1 MPVEVNVPEFAFE
14 PVTVSLARH
23 AGGARC
29 EDPAFTF
36 LDFGSSTDGVPS
48 TVSWLELDR
57 RARAIAVR
65 LDRLAEPGD
74 RVAVLCP
81 QNLDYVAGFLAA
93 LYAGLTAVP
102 LVEPGGPTHLRRLVG
117 ALTDCAPRV
126 WLTSSSALPAVRQ
139 LQHGGEVPEPRRIL
153 VVDRIGTRSADEFL
167 PVRIDQ
173 EQPAY
178 LQYTSGS
185 TRRPAG
191 AVITHRALLA
201 NIRQAQAAF
210 GLDAS
215 TTSVGWLPFFHD
227 MGLLQLICLPVVLGC
242 RTVFTTPSAFTR
254 RPVRWLRMLASHP
267 RVLTAAPNFA
277 FEYAAAKLT
286 AEERARL
293 DLSGVEV
300 AINGSEPVRDAT
312 VAGFLSGTAGTGF
325 AATAHRPSY
334 GLAEATVFVTTTP
347 AGTPPRA
354 VAFDRDQ
361 LSKGTAVPAAGP
373 GERTVTMVSVGRPA
387 GQHLRIVD
395 PDLGVVL
402 PDGEVGEIWI
412 HGPNVASAYW
422 GRVAES
428 ESTFDGRLATAEA
441 GVPADSW
448 LRTGDLGVI
457 HEGELFVTAR
467 LKDLIVVDGRNH
479 HPHDIEATVQ
489 DAHHAIQRD
498 RLAAFS
504 VEKNGREVPVVV
516 AERVRTA
523 DHEPDIAEVE
533 RAVRAAVSRHHDLR
547 LADFVL
553 VRPGSVPRTSS
564 GKIARSQ
571 ARDRY
576 LDGVLATGGRCAR

>member
-1 MPVEVNVPEFAFE
+1 MPVELNAPELPFE

-23 AGGARC
+23 AGGARAA
-29 EDPAFTF
+29 DPAFTF
-36 LDFGSSTDGVPS
+36 LDFGASSADGAPD

-81 QNLDYVAGFLAA
+81 QNLDYVTGFLAA
-93 LYAGLTAVP
+93 LYAGMIAVP
-102 LVEPGGPTHLRRLVG
+102 LVAPGGPTHLRRLAG

-126 WLTSSSALPAVRQ
+126 WLTSSSALPAVRH
-139 LQHGGEVPEPRRIL
+139 LQQGGEVPEPRRAL
-153 VVDRIGTRSADEFL
+153 VVDRIGTRSADDFL
-167 PVRIDQ
+167 PVRIDR

-210 GLDAS
+210 GLNAA

-227 MGLLQLICLPVVLGC
+227 MGLLQLVCLPVVLGC
-242 RTVFTTPSAFTR
+242 RTVFTTPSAFVR
-254 RPVRWLRMLASHP
+254 RPSRWLRMLASHP
-267 RVLTAAPNFA
+267 NVLTAAPNFA
-277 FEYAAAKLT
+277 FEHAVAKLT
-286 AEERARL
+286 AEERAGL
-293 DLSGVEV
+293 DLSRVEV
-300 AINGSEPVRDAT
+300 AINGSEPVRDTT

-325 AATAHRPSY
+325 PATAHRPSY
-334 GLAEATVFVTTTP
+334 GLAEATVFVTTTSSD
-347 AGTPPRA
+347 TPPRA

-361 LSKGTAVPAAGP
+361 LSKGLAVPASGAGD
-373 GERTVTMVSVGRPA
+373 RALTMVSVGRPA
-387 GQHLRIVD
+387 GQYLRIVD
-395 PDLGVVL
+395 PDLGHVL
-402 PDGEVGEIWI
+402 DDGEVGEIWL
-412 HGPNVASAYW
+412 HGPNVASGYW
-422 GRVAES
+422 GRPAES
-428 ESTFDGRLATAEA
+428 ERTFHGELTGA
-441 GVPADSW
+441 GAGIPAVGW
-448 LRTGDLGVI
+448 LRTGDLGVL

-489 DAHHAIQRD
+489 DAHRAIQRD
-498 RLAAFS
+498 RSAAFS
-504 VEKNGREVPVVV
+504 VEKDGREAPVVV
-516 AERVRTA
+516 AERVRTSGA
-523 DHEPDIAEVE
+523 GLDTGEVE
-533 RAVRAAVSRHHDLR
+533 RAVRTAVSRHHDLR

-564 GKIARSQ
+564 GKIARSET
-571 ARDRY
+571 RDRY
-576 LDGVLATGGRCAR
+576 LDGVLATGGR

>member
-1 MPVEVNVPEFAFE
+1 MPVEVNVPEFPFE

-23 AGGARC
+23 AGGARAA
-29 EDPAFTF
+29 DPAFTF
-36 LDFGSSTDGVPS
+36 LDFGGGSADGVPD

-74 RVAVLCP
+74 RVAVLCS

-93 LYAGLTAVP
+93 LYAGMTAVP
-102 LVEPGGPTHLRRLVG
+102 LVAPGGPTHLRRLTG

-126 WLTSSSALPAVRQ
+126 WLTSSPVLPAVQQ
-139 LQHGGEVPEPRRIL
+139 LQHGGEVPEPRRLL
-153 VVDRIGTRSADEFL
+153 VVDRIGTRSAEEFL
-167 PVRIDQ
+167 PVHIEP

-242 RTVFTTPSAFTR
+242 RAVFTTPSAFTR

-267 RVLTAAPNFA
+267 HVLTAAPNFA

-286 AEERARL
+286 AEERAGL
-293 DLSGVEV
+293 DLSRVEV
-300 AINGSEPVRDAT
+300 AINGSEPVRDTT
-312 VAGFLSGTAGTGF
+312 VADFLSGTAGTGF

-361 LSKGTAVPAAGP
+361 LSKGTAVPASG
-373 GERTVTMVSVGRPA
+373 GGDREVTMVSVGRPV

-395 PDLGVVL
+395 PELGVVL
-402 PDGEVGEIWI
+402 EDGEVGEIWI
-412 HGPNVASAYW
+412 HGPNVASGYW
-422 GRVAES
+422 GRAAES
-428 ESTFDGRLATAEA
+428 ECTFHGELTGADA
-441 GVPADSW
+441 GVPADGW
-448 LRTGDLGVI
+448 LRTGDLGVL

-489 DAHHAIQRD
+489 DAHRAIQRD
-498 RLAAFS
+498 RSAAFS
-504 VEKNGREVPVVV
+504 VEKDGREAPVVV
-516 AERVRTA
+516 AERVRT
-523 DHEPDIAEVE
+523 PDAGLDTGEVE

-553 VRPGSVPRTSS
+553 LEPGSVPRTSS
-564 GKIARSQ
+564 GKIARSE

-576 LDGVLATGGRCAR
+576 LDGVLATGGR

>member
-1 MPVEVNVPEFAFE
+1 MPVEVKVPEFTFE

-23 AGGARC
+23 AAGARSA
-29 EDPAFTF
+29 DPAFTF
-36 LDFGSSTDGVPS
+36 LDFGGGADGVPD
-48 TVSWLELDR
+48 TLSWLDLDR

-93 LYAGLTAVP
+93 VYAGMTAVP
-102 LVEPGGPTHLRRLVG
+102 LVVPGGPTHLRRLVG
-117 ALTDCAPRV
+117 ALGDCVPRV
-126 WLTSSSALPAVRQ
+126 WLTSSEALPAVRQ
-139 LQHGGEVPEPRRIL
+139 LQHGGEVPAPRRVL

-167 PVRIDQ
+167 PVHIDE

-210 GLDAS
+210 DLDAS

-242 RTVFTTPSAFTR
+242 RTVFTTPAAFTR

-267 RVLTAAPNFA
+267 DVLTAAPNFA

-286 AEERARL
+286 PAERAGL
-293 DLSGVEV
+293 DLSRVKV
-300 AINGSEPVRDAT
+300 AINGSEPVRDTT
-312 VAGFLSGTAGTGF
+312 VTGFLAALAGTGF
-325 AATAHRPSY
+325 PPTAHRPSY

-347 AGTPPRA
+347 AGTEPRA

-361 LSKGTAVPAAGP
+361 LGKGTAVPAAGP
-373 GERTVTMVSVGRPA
+373 DARPVTMVSVGRPA

-395 PDLGVVL
+395 PDLGHVL
-402 PDGEVGEIWI
+402 PDGEVGEIWL
-412 HGPNVASAYW
+412 HGPNVASGYW
-422 GRVAES
+422 ARAAES
-428 ESTFDGRLATAEA
+428 DHTFDGRLTGAEP
-441 GVPADSW
+441 GVPADGW
-448 LRTGDLGVI
+448 LRTGDLGVR
-457 HEGELFVTAR
+457 HDGELFVTAR

-479 HPHDIEATVQ
+479 HPQDIEATAQ
-489 DAHHAIQRD
+489 DAHGAIQRD
-498 RLAAFS
+498 RVAAFS
-504 VEKNGREVPVVV
+504 VEQDGREVPVLV
-516 AERVRTA
+516 AERVRTCDA
-523 DHEPDIAEVE
+523 DPDVPEVE

-564 GKIARSQ
+564 GKIARSE

-576 LDGVLATGGRCAR
+576 LDGVLAAGGGETR